1 MASDLYSNRIICLYG
16 STFKER
22 SINNTYNYGLMNR
35 EEILT
40 LHAWIYAYGWL
51 KKKGQHFWQELKG
64 HLMPQVTADFVKQ
77 RWCAGVAPL
86 KMPYFTVK
94 TTNLSIHL
102 EQYLCPPIINQIHTV
117 LNEPWTVLRMGQIG
131 HDNTPAW
138 AGPRWFFWKGLEEW
152 PGLKGILTK
161 TIF

>member
-1 MASDLYSNRIICLYG
+1 MTSIQIELSVYG

-22 SINNTYNYGLMNR
+22 SINTYNYGLMNR

-51 KKKGQHFWQELKG
+51 KKKPALLTGA
-64 HLMPQVTADFVKQ
+64 PRVTADFCKTEV
-77 RWCAGVAPL
+77 CAGVAPL

-94 TTNLSIHL
+94 TTNLSTHL

-131 HDNTPAW
+131 HKNSPAW
-138 AGPRWFFWKGLEEW
+138 AGPQWFFWKGLEEW
-152 PGLKGILTK
+152 PSLKGILTK